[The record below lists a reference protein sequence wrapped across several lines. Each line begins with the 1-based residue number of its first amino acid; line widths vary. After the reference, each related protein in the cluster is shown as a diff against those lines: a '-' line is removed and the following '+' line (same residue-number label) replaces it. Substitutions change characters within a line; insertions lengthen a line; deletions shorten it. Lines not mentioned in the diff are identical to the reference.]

1 MRVPAGTCVLTD
13 AKIGV
18 GEADVPD
25 RSNQWIDISITP
37 AEPPADAPA
46 RKLLVNADIGVGH
59 LQIDNADRGLHV
71 KRGRADRTL
80 IVAGLAT
87 IALGAL
93 LLLDRTGVI
102 DVRFDYMV
110 PAVLAAVGAV
120 LLAAG
125 LFE

>member
-1 MRVPAGTCVLTD
+1 MR
-13 AKIGV
+13 
-18 GEADVPD
+18 
-25 RSNQWIDISITP
+25 
-37 AEPPADAPA
+37 
-46 RKLLVNADIGVGH
+46 
-59 LQIDNADRGLHV
+59 
-71 KRGRADRTL
+71 RGRADRTL

-87 IALGAL
+87 VALGGL

-102 DVRFDYMV
+102 DVRFDYML

>member
-1 MRVPAGTCVLTD
+1 M
-13 AKIGV
+13 
-18 GEADVPD
+18 
-25 RSNQWIDISITP
+25 N
-37 AEPPADAPA
+37 
-46 RKLLVNADIGVGH
+46 H
-59 LQIDNADRGLHV
+59 
-71 KRGRADRTL
+71 GRADRTL

-87 IALGAL
+87 VALGGL

-102 DVRFDYMV
+102 DVRFDYML